1 MDFSSTLTV
10 LWYAIKPNL
19 WLLILLVVLL
29 SASLIAGRQNWRKA
43 ASKSLLLASLVLG
56 VIAMLLA
63 PSFTHSSLS
72 YVLTWV
78 DQLSLLAVGI
88 GAAIYSW
95 LLLRPWLTTSH
106 QSVS

>member
-1 MDFSSTLTV
+1 MDFTSTLTV

-19 WLLILLVVLL
+19 WLLVLLVVLL
-29 SASLIAGRQNWRKA
+29 SASLLAGRQNWRKA
-43 ASKSLLLASLVLG
+43 ASKSLLLASIVLG

-63 PSFTHSSLS
+63 PSMTHSSLS

-95 LLLRPWLTTSH
+95 FLLRPWLTRSH